1 MTRVKRTRAG
11 SARLDR
17 MEHSSHAGRP
27 ALKARQL
34 LEIAAL
40 LATIPAFY
48 LALLDEHRALAFA
61 IYALAAM
68 AGAAVLVEEHRRRH
82 RSARARPAFLRRHGL
97 AIALVAA
104 LAASA
109 ALPSGDGPALIVV
122 RLGTAALTILR
133 LGESMRPWFWRGNLP
148 NLLALA
154 IAVLGLCGLGFWW
167 LEPTALTFGDGLWL
181 AFTTAATVG
190 YGDIVPSTPASKI
203 FAVFV
208 VLMGFGVLSLVTAAI
223 AAMWVQ
229 TEERE
234 IERQILVA
242 LHSQMQL
249 IRDDVAALRRERAA
263 SDATVAAP
271 IGNAAS
277 ADRDA
282 AAPDD
287 AAGALSPPR
296 SPAPPR

>member
-1 MTRVKRTRAG
+1 MK
-11 SARLDR
+11 
-17 MEHSSHAGRP
+17 HPSHAGQP
-27 ALKARQL
+27 ALNARQR

-48 LALLDEHRALAFA
+48 LALLSEHRALVLA
-61 IYALAAM
+61 IYALAAIV
-68 AGAAVLVEEHRRRH
+68 GAAVLVDERRRH
-82 RSARARPAFLRRHGL
+82 PLAARRGRPAFLRRHGL

-104 LAASA
+104 LVASA

-133 LGESMRPWFWRGNLP
+133 LGESVRPWFWRGNLP

-190 YGDIVPSTPASKI
+190 YGDIVPSTAASKI

-208 VLMGFGVLSLVTAAI
+208 VLMGFAVLSLVTAAI
-223 AAMWVQ
+223 AAMWVRN
-229 TEERE
+229 EERE
-234 IERQILVA
+234 MEREILVA

-249 IRDDVAALRRERAA
+249 IRDDVAALRRER
-263 SDATVAAP
+263 VA
-271 IGNAAS
+271 
-277 ADRDA
+277 
-282 AAPDD
+282 DD
-287 AAGALSPPR
+287 AISSPR
-296 SPAPPR
+296 SPAPPH